1 MTQMNDDTPFSR
13 SFAPRNRRAAARRT
27 WVALARLPAWVPVG

>member
-1 MTQMNDDTPFSR
+1 MTQMIDDTPIAS
-13 SFAPRNRRAAARRT
+13 SFRPRDGRAAARRT